1 MTIDNEICHD
11 PKTIA
16 NYFKSFFTNEASNLV
31 KKLPNASNV
40 FTASSDFFKNFYISR
55 NSQKTTFKVEDR
67 VKQLRVNHVFK
78 IFHEISPQYL
88 NYSFVR
94 VTDSQSY
101 NTRGS
106 DYNFRIPSINGCYT
120 KTFYYNSILD
130 WNNLPENIKSISNK
144 ETFKTAV
151 KSYRL
156 TAGQSEEARIFN

>member
-1 MTIDNEICHD
+1 MTL
-11 PKTIA
+11 KR
-16 NYFKSFFTNEASNLV
+16 
-31 KKLPNASNV
+31 LPIISKAFLQMKHQILSRNCQMQAM
-40 FTASSDFFKNFYISR
+40 FLLPALIFLKNFYISR

-156 TAGQSEEARIFN
+156 TAGQSEEARIFNLF